1 MTDLVVVE
9 EIEVLT
15 VEGSDDVVLEQVE
28 VTEIIT
34 DGEQGPRGIQG
45 PAGPAGGAT
54 TVTVGS
60 TPLSGHTV
68 VACDAAGLLIYA
80 DSSNPAHRFAVLG
93 LIENAYSPGDAA
105 VVQTSFVLEHSGWTW
120 AAGPVFL
127 GLGGALVQTVP
138 GSAVFSQV
146 VGLAL
151 SATRV
156 LIDVQPPI
164 TIA

>member
-15 VEGSDDVVLEQVE
+15 VEGSDDLILEQVE

-34 DGEQGPRGIQG
+34 DAEQGPPG
-45 PAGPAGGAT
+45 PAGPSGGT
-54 TVTVGS
+54 QTVTVGA
-60 TPLSGHTV
+60 TPLSGHTA
-68 VACDAAGLLIYA
+68 VAVDADGLLVYA

-93 LIENAYSPGDAA
+93 LLSQAFSAGTEAEVRTG
-105 VVQTSFVLEHSGWTW
+105 FVLEHSGWTW
-120 AAGPVFL
+120 TPGPVFV

-138 GSAVFSQV
+138 GSAVFCQV

-151 SATRV
+151 SATRI